1 MSNRRT
7 LMAAAAI
14 VLALVAGIGVYV
26 YASNADKRAQENAS
40 FVDAYVATSDIAK
53 GTTGEEAVQAGLIQ
67 QAKVAKGSLPPSAVT
82 NLNDL
87 AGKVA
92 AARIDMKQFV
102 TAQTFV
108 SASDGVG
115 GAFAQSIKSQDL
127 VAVTVTVDA
136 DHGVANAIAPGD
148 HVNIATT
155 TQDANGNPQTDYLME
170 NVKVLA
176 VGTSTAQGVSPGSV
190 PAGGSTTDQ
199 AAAPSGNQGVLTF
212 EADALRV
219 IAANSGN
226 SKIYLVLLPPGLSS
240 TSTGSP
246 KTAASSK

>member
-1 MSNRRT
+1 
-7 LMAAAAI
+7 MAAAAI
-14 VLALVAGIGVYV
+14 VLALIAGIGVYV

-53 GTTGEEAVQAGLIQ
+53 GTTGEEAVSAGLIQ
-67 QAKVAKGSLPPSAVT
+67 QEKVAKGSMPPSAVT

-92 AARIDMKQFV
+92 ASRIDSKQFI

-108 SASDGVG
+108 SADDGVG
-115 GAFAQSIKSQDL
+115 GAFAQSIKSEDL

-155 TQDANGNPQTDYLME
+155 TTDGDGNAQTEYIMT

-176 VGTSTAQGVSPGSV
+176 VGASTAQGAAPV
-190 PAGGSTTDQ
+190 PAGGGSTTDQ
-199 AAAPSGNQGVLTF
+199 AGAAPPANSGVLTF
-212 EADALRV
+212 EVSQADALRV
-219 IAANSGN
+219 IAANSGS

-240 TSTGSP
+240 ASAGSP

>member
-1 MSNRRT
+1 
-7 LMAAAAI
+7 MAAAAI

-40 FVDAYVATSDIAK
+40 FIDAYVATSDIAK
-53 GTTGEEAVQAGLIQ
+53 GTTGEEAVSAGLIQ
-67 QAKVAKGSLPPSAVT
+67 HEKVAKGSMPPTAVT

-92 AARIDMKQFV
+92 AARIDTKQFI

-108 SASDGVG
+108 SADDGVG
-115 GAFAQSIKSQDL
+115 GAFAQSIKSEDL

-136 DHGVANAIAPGD
+136 DHGVANAISPGD

-155 TQDANGNPQTDYLME
+155 STDANGNAQTEYIMT

-176 VGTSTAQGVSPGSV
+176 VGTSTAQGVAPAAPGD
-190 PAGGSTTDQ
+190 GSTTDQ
-199 AAAPSGNQGVLTF
+199 AGAAPSGNNGVLTF
-212 EADALRV
+212 EVTQADALRV
-219 IAANSGN
+219 IAANSGS

-240 TSTGSP
+240 TSAGSA

>member
-1 MSNRRT
+1 
-7 LMAAAAI
+7 MAAAAI

-53 GTTGEEAVQAGLIQ
+53 GTTGDEAVSAGLIQ
-67 QAKVAKGSLPPSAVT
+67 QEKVAKGSLPPSVVT

-92 AARIDMKQFV
+92 AARIDTKQFI
-102 TAQTFV
+102 TGETFV
-108 SASDGVG
+108 AADDGVG

-148 HVNIATT
+148 HVDIATT
-155 TQDANGNPQTDYLME
+155 TTDANGNAQTDYLMQ

-176 VGTSTAQGVSPGSV
+176 VGA
-190 PAGGSTTDQ
+190 STTQGQ
-199 AAAPSGNQGVLTF
+199 APGAAGAAPPANSGVLTF
-212 EADALRV
+212 EVSSADALRV
-219 IAANSGN
+219 IAANSGQ
-226 SKIYLVLLPPGLSS
+226 SKIYLVLLPPGLNN
-240 TSTGSP
+240 TSAGSA
-246 KTAASSK
+246 KAAASSK